1 MMQFVYLHGLASSP
15 NSKKARLLAE
25 RFAARGYTLHVP
37 DLNAPDFAR
46 LTLTAM
52 LERVAETMRTLPSGP
67 VALIGSSLGG
77 LTALAF
83 ADQYRRTEAMRVERL
98 FLLAPALDFV
108 ENRRRALGEDGL
120 QAWRESGWLDLYNYA
135 TGQPER
141 LHYGLLEDVERYEAY
156 AFDRLIP
163 ITIFHGRR
171 DESVDYHQSVVFSQ
185 GRSYVDLN
193 LVDSD
198 HELLDQVDVIWE
210 AICRACGIRPSPP
223 APLPEGEG

>member
-1 MMQFVYLHGLASSP
+1 MMQFIYLHGLASSP

-25 RFAARGYTLHVP
+25 RFAERGYTLHVP
-37 DLNAPDFAR
+37 DLNVPDFAH

-52 LERVAETMRTLPSGP
+52 TGRVAETVRALQSGP
-67 VALIGSSLGG
+67 IALIGSSLGG

-83 ADQYRRTEAMRVERL
+83 ADRYCTAEAMHVERL

-120 QAWRESGWLDLYNYA
+120 QTWRESGWLDLYNYA

-141 LHYGLLEDVERYEAY
+141 LHYGLLEDIARYEAY

-163 ITIFHGRR
+163 ITIFHGKR
-171 DESVDYHQSVVFSQ
+171 DESVDYHHSVTFSQ

-198 HELLDQVDVIWE
+198 HELLDQVDVIWA
-210 AICRACGIRPSPP
+210 AICRACNIH
-223 APLPEGEG
+223 